1 MTALA
6 EERSTDETTM
16 VLNQYSMA
24 AAVKA
29 YAGGIAVLDS
39 SGNVR
44 PGATGKGYRCVGR
57 FETTVDNSNGS
68 AGDLTVVVR
77 SGVFNFANSASTDQI
92 TKADVGKPC
101 YIVDDQTVARLSNSG
116 ARSQAGVVFRVD
128 TDGVWVFMTPAQNA
142 TGTLKTIQ
150 VRVTT
155 LAGSNTYRVPCPF
168 TGRVAQVYS
177 VIEGALTTGDATLT
191 SKINASAITGGVLTI
206 TQSGSAAGD
215 VDEAVPTAANL
226 VSEGDSLAVTVG
238 GTNDA
243 AVAANVV
250 FLIQE

>member
-6 EERSTDETTM
+6 AERNTDETTTF
-16 VLNQYSMA
+16 LAEYPLS

-29 YAGGIAVLDS
+29 YAGGIAVIDGA
-39 SGNVR
+39 GNVR
-44 PGATGKGYRCVGR
+44 PGVTGKGFRCVGR
-57 FETTVDNSNGS
+57 FESTADNSNGAAAAIS
-68 AGDLTVVVR
+68 VLVR
-77 SGVFNFANSASTDQI
+77 SGVFQFANSASTDAI
-92 TKADVGKPC
+92 TKADVGRPC
-101 YIVDDQTVARLSNSG
+101 YIVDDQTVAKLSNSG
-116 ARSQAGVVFRVD
+116 SRSQAGIVFRVD
-128 TDGVWVFMTPAQNA
+128 TVGVWVFMAPNQNA
-142 TGTLKTIQ
+142 SGTIKSVQ

-155 LAGSNTYRVPCPF
+155 LVGTNTYRVPCPF
-168 TGRVAQVYS
+168 SGKVVQVYS

-191 SKINASAITGGVLTI
+191 AKIGSTAITGGVLTI

-215 VDEAVPTAANL
+215 VDEAVPTAANTVL
-226 VSEGDSLAVTVG
+226 EGGVLSVTVG